1 MKLER
6 DFELSMLFDLYSG
19 LLTEKQKNAL
29 DMYINLDY
37 SLSEIA
43 ENTGATRQAA
53 MDAVKRGEQ
62 RLTELEKCLGLYAKY
77 RCTMEALD
85 EIEGAENEVERKN
98 AVARIRSIWEEN

>member
-1 MKLER
+1 MKPER

-19 LLTEKQKNAL
+19 LLTEKQRSAL

-43 ENTGATRQAA
+43 ENIGATRQAA

-62 RLTELEKCLGLYAKY
+62 RLTELEDCLGLYAKY

-85 EIEGAENEVERKN
+85 EIESAANELERKC
-98 AVARIRSIWEEN
+98 AIERIRNVWEEN